1 MQKKYWMV
9 VSSLI
14 LIGLLSRKIFLS
26 SNTIAHIS
34 HTDQENSTH
43 GLIFLTEDTNV
54 PNIRNRRKLQ
64 ELLSPDEYRHAL
76 DSTQHYDK
84 NYWGLDGSHLRT
96 WRAKDYK
103 VFDDSLLVREN
114 YTAKLILIFDNTLGG
129 GRRYF
134 FQIRTYT
141 KDSHLI
147 DMADFAS
154 WSEGKNE
161 FCSDWFTDDHFL
173 IRSCENNDEV
183 KRINQ
188 SGHFIISSPRTIT
201 WLKVRGY

>member
-1 MQKKYWMV
+1 MQRKYGV
-9 VSSLI
+9 VVLSLI
-14 LIGLLSRKIFLS
+14 LIGLLFRKIFLS

-34 HTDQENSTH
+34 HTDQDSSTH

-64 ELLSPDEYRHAL
+64 ELLSPAEYRQAL

-84 NYWGLDGSHLRT
+84 NYWGLDGSHLQT

-103 VFDDSLLVREN
+103 VFDDSLLMGEN

-129 GRRYF
+129 GRQYF

-141 KDSHLI
+141 KDNHLI
-147 DMADFAS
+147 DKAELAS
-154 WSEGKNE
+154 WSDKKKE
-161 FCSDWFTDDHFL
+161 FCSGWLTDDHFL
-173 IRSCENNDEV
+173 IRSCGNNNEV

-188 SGHFIISSPRTIT
+188 SGHFIIPSPLTT
-201 WLKVRGY
+201 MWLKVKGY